1 MGNFSFIAKNTQRA
15 IKNPWR
21 FKTLCELQYIK
32 DGKVVEKMRGI
43 YSGYGSVSFD
53 EPFRHEVLEP
63 LTGEWKDVSND
74 SRSKSVH
81 FDGEKWVTDTW
92 DEIVARMFSDDGV
105 DGMAAYELSNLDEV
119 VPLATERSKDDPGQ
133 GDFDEDDEDEDEDGR
148 Y

>member
-1 MGNFSFIAKNTQRA
+1 MGNFSFIAENTGRA

-21 FKTLCELQYIK
+21 QKTLVELQYIK

-63 LTGEWKDVSND
+63 LTGEWKDVSED
-74 SRSKSVH
+74 SRSKSIH

-92 DEIVARMFSDDGV
+92 SEIVERWYSAGPDGI
-105 DGMAAYELSNLDEV
+105 AAWELSTLDDL
-119 VPLATERSKDDPGQ
+119 VPLATCQSKDDPGQ
-133 GDFDEDDEDEDEDGR
+133 GDFDPEDDEDEDD
-148 Y
+148 YNY

>member
-1 MGNFSFIAKNTQRA
+1 MGNFSFIAQNTKRA

-21 FKTLCELQYIK
+21 IKTLCELQYIK

-63 LTGEWKDVSND
+63 LTGTWKDVSED
-74 SRSKSVH
+74 SRSKSPH

-92 DEIVARMFSDDGV
+92 DEMVSRMFSDDGI
-105 DGMAAYELSNLDEV
+105 DGLAAWELQSLDEL
-119 VPLATERSKDDPGQ
+119 VPLAAKRSEDDPGQ
-133 GDFDEDDEDEDEDGR
+133 GDFDPDEDEDEN